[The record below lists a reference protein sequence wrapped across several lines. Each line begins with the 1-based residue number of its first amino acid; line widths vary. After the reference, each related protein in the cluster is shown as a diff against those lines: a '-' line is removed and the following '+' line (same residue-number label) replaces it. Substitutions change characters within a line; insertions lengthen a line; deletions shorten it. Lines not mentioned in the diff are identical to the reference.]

1 MAVLLL
7 SWAPSLDALNQQFDI
22 LDYFAGK
29 ALISRS
35 ARRMGL
41 GAAAIDIDYGNPRA
55 MDMTSAAGF
64 AFLILFKVVLQAVV
78 YMAARYRLYRS

>member
-29 ALISRS
+29 ALIIVR
-35 ARRMGL
+35 L
-41 GAAAIDIDYGNPRA
+41 G
-55 MDMTSAAGF
+55 S
-64 AFLILFKVVLQAVV
+64 
-78 YMAARYRLYRS
+78 